1 MTAVESSSWSFH
13 TIFLFKIWILS
24 NAAFLLIPSKYRHLV
39 ELAKMHVVREDIAL
53 GRKEKGDAFCIRMF
67 IFSVCRLLRPVGSSV
82 VSSLWSS
89 FDFTHAAH
97 SVGGESKHASWSW
110 EVLPLELLY
119 YHFCFVFVL
128 FLRIFFFFS
137 LKGIHFKILFVKFMS
152 IQLLVVRYLWRP
164 DLFLKLK
171 QLSVGLL
178 CSFVMLRSLWRKK
191 IFSILGIVCS
201 RIAPIASSHEIFSDW
216 RSLEILLV
224 PCVWYAECH
233 MLLISEVGIRNDS
246 YNQPAWAQCIYI

>member
-1 MTAVESSSWSFH
+1 MPADHEKSCLLSSS
-13 TIFLFKIWILS
+13 III
-24 NAAFLLIPSKYRHLV
+24 
-39 ELAKMHVVREDIAL
+39 
-53 GRKEKGDAFCIRMF
+53 
-67 IFSVCRLLRPVGSSV
+67 
-82 VSSLWSS
+82 
-89 FDFTHAAH
+89 
-97 SVGGESKHASWSW
+97 
-110 EVLPLELLY
+110 
-119 YHFCFVFVL
+119 FVL
-128 FLRIFFFFS
+128 FLFCFWEFFFS
-137 LKGIHFKILFVKFMS
+137 FLWRGSTSKYCLWNLCQFSYWSFDICS
-152 IQLLVVRYLWRP
+152 WRP